1 MSLGTIQFLGAGLPN
16 SVSCFRYCVGSSIR
30 IRAVF
35 HFRAL
40 GISAEAYFGVS
51 LSSLLVKGVLG
62 LGLPP
67 PLSVRT

>member
-1 MSLGTIQFLGAGLPN
+1 MLLSNF
-16 SVSCFRYCVGSSIR
+16 VGRFARCIGFFIR

-51 LSSLLVKGVLG
+51 LSSLLVQGVLG